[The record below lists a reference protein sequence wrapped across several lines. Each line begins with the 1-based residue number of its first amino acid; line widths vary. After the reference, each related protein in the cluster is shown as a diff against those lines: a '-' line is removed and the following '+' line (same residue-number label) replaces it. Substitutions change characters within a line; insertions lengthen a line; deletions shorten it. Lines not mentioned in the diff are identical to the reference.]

1 MTRRRIVYL
10 AHSIRSDWNNGNA
23 HFLRG
28 LLRGLQVLGHSVA
41 ALEPESGWSYTNLLA
56 EGERGLRS
64 LAQFQAIYPELEVCT
79 WSSTEDAALERTL
92 RDAEIVIVHEWA
104 EPALINRVMALRER
118 WQFHTLFHDTHHRA
132 SSSPEELGRLR
143 VAEFDGILA
152 FGEALRR
159 VYRERWGAERVWTLH
174 EAADITVFQPQPEV
188 PVTRD
193 LVWIGNWGDG
203 ERTEELARFLLE
215 PACRLPAR
223 DALIHGVRYPQEGL
237 HALAQAGVRYG
248 GYVANLDAPAIF
260 ATAAATIH
268 VPRRQY
274 AQQLPGIPTI
284 RVFEALACGIPLI
297 SAPWQDAEQLF
308 APDDF
313 VWVKNTEQTISA
325 LRSLITSRVEREQRA
340 AQGLAAI
347 RARHTTQHRAEQ
359 LSSIVEQVLA

>member
-28 LLRGLQVLGHSVA
+28 LLRGLQVLGHSVV

-64 LAQFQAIYPELEVCT
+64 LAQFQVAYPELEVCT
-79 WSSTEDAALERTL
+79 WSSTEDAALEL
-92 RDAEIVIVHEWA
+92 ALKDAGIVIVHEWT
-104 EPALINRVMALRER
+104 EPALIDRVLALRER
-118 WQFHTLFHDTHHRA
+118 WHFHTLFHDTHHRA

-152 FGEALRR
+152 FGETLRR

-174 EAADITVFQPQPEV
+174 EM
-188 PVTRD
+188 
-193 LVWIGNWGDG
+193 GNWGEG

-237 HALAQAGVRYG
+237 YALAQAGVRYG
-248 GYVANLDAPAIF
+248 GYLANLDAPAIL

-268 VPRRQY
+268 VPRREY

-313 VWVKNTEQTISA
+313 VWVENTEQAVSA
-325 LRSLITSRVEREQRA
+325 LRSLIASREEREQRA
-340 AQGLAAI
+340 AQGLAAV

-359 LSSIVEQVLA
+359 LSSIIEQVLA